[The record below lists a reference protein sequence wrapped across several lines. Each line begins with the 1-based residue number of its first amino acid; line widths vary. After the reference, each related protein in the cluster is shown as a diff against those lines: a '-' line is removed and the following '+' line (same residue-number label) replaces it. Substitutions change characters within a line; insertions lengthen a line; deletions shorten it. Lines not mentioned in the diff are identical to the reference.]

1 MSEIE
6 KSVANKILERAKVG
20 FEKYGITMADENLSR
35 REWHI
40 HAQNEALD
48 LSVYL
53 EKLIQMDADED
64 TEISKLREEIE
75 ATLNEEKEKN
85 LEYYSEKPN
94 YRSHYDNLIGWIEAL
109 EYVLG
114 RIDAHMEEE
123 E

>member
-75 ATLNEEKEKN
+75 ATLNEQKEH
-85 LEYYSEKPN
+85 LEYYSQKPN
-94 YRSHYDNLIGWIEAL
+94 HRNDNLIGWVEAL
-109 EYVLG
+109 EYVLKK
-114 RIDAHMEEE
+114 IDG
-123 E
+123 